1 MPTTSECQQNTAR
14 VHSDGEALAH
24 RREKWL
30 RNRRSLDAAIGGPM
44 KFEGVKAPKR
54 FVLGWRLSAVALL
67 PFIMSISFSTKAT
80 AGGFFLSEIATP
92 DVGLASAG
100 YAARAQDAST
110 LFTNPAGMTRL
121 KDSQLLLGVQPI
133 YGHLVFSPNSQTTK
147 SGTDGGNALVPF
159 PGGSFF
165 YVHSLTPNLKI
176 GIGNCT
182 YFGGALEYNLNW
194 VGRYYLQGSTLL
206 GSSILPTVA
215 YRINKW
221 LSVGAGVNVMVGYLK
236 QKVAI
241 KNLSIATDGQER
253 FQNWTAGVGGVI
265 GVLVE
270 PTPDTRFGIQ
280 YLTPVSLNF
289 GDVPHFSGLGRA
301 ESALFKSRGIFG
313 ASLDLGLTVPQ
324 SLLFSAF
331 HQINE
336 RVAVMGNAGWQN
348 WSKFG
353 LPTIGLDTAHP
364 KSGTI
369 NLRYQDTF
377 NLAIGTQ
384 YRPEKRWLLSAGFD
398 FDNSFVSSASRTVL
412 TPLGDQYRFGGG
424 VQYAF
429 SDALIGGFQYEFQWQ
444 GSPGLYQT
452 SPGPVRGTVAGQ
464 FNGVNINFFS
474 MNLIWKLGSAG
485 H

>member
-1 MPTTSECQQNTAR
+1 MSYPGRLRWNIQVTLVARRGHLAIALLWFLFVVGCPAR
-14 VHSDGEALAH
+14 V
-24 RREKWL
+24 R
-30 RNRRSLDAAIGGPM
+30 AA
-44 KFEGVKAPKR
+44 
-54 FVLGWRLSAVALL
+54 
-67 PFIMSISFSTKAT
+67 
-80 AGGFFLSEIATP
+80 GFFLSEIGTP

-121 KDSQLLLGVQPI
+121 DESQLLVGVQPL
-133 YGHLVFSPNSQTTK
+133 YAHNVFSPNSQTTK
-147 SGTDGGNALVPF
+147 SGTDGGNVIVPF
-159 PGGSFF
+159 PGASFF
-165 YVHSLTPNLKI
+165 YVHGLTPDLKI

-182 YFGGALEYNLNW
+182 YFGGVLEYNLNW
-194 VGRYYLQGSTLL
+194 VGRYYLQGATLL

-221 LSVGAGVNVMVGYLK
+221 LSVGAGFNVMVGYLK
-236 QKVAI
+236 QKVGI
-241 KNLSIATDGQER
+241 KNLSVATDGQMR
-253 FQNWTAGVGGVI
+253 FQNWTAGIGGNI
-265 GVLVE
+265 GLLVE
-270 PTPDTRFGIQ
+270 PTPDTRFGVQ

-289 GDVPHFSGLGRA
+289 NDVPHFSGLGRA
-301 ESALFKSRGIFG
+301 ESKLFKRRGIFG

-353 LPTIGLDTAHP
+353 EPTIGIDTAHP

-369 NLRYQDTF
+369 SLRYQDTF

-384 YRPEKRWLLSAGFD
+384 YRPEKRWLLSAGFA

-412 TPLGDQYRFGGG
+412 TPLGNQYRFGTGA
-424 VQYAF
+424 QYAF

-444 GSPGLYQT
+444 GNPGLYQT
-452 SPGPVRGTVAGQ
+452 SRGPVRGTVAGH
-464 FNGVNINFFS
+464 FSSVNINFFS

>member
-1 MPTTSECQQNTAR
+1 MSYPGRLRWNIQVAVVVRRRHLAIAFLWFLFVVGSPAR
-14 VHSDGEALAH
+14 VS
-24 RREKWL
+24 
-30 RNRRSLDAAIGGPM
+30 AA
-44 KFEGVKAPKR
+44 
-54 FVLGWRLSAVALL
+54 
-67 PFIMSISFSTKAT
+67 
-80 AGGFFLSEIATP
+80 GFFLPEIGTP

-121 KDSQLLLGVQPI
+121 NDSQLLVGIQPI
-133 YGHLVFSPNSQTTK
+133 YGHIVLSPNSQTTK
-147 SGTDGGNALVPF
+147 SGTDGGNALVPI
-159 PGGSFF
+159 PGASFF
-165 YVHSLTPNLKI
+165 YVHSVTPDLKI

-182 YFGGALEYNLNW
+182 YFGGVLEYNLNW
-194 VGRYYLQGSTLL
+194 VGRYYLQGATLI
-206 GSSILPTVA
+206 GSSILPTAA

-221 LSVGAGVNVMVGYLK
+221 LSVGAGFNVMVGYLK

-253 FQNWTAGVGGVI
+253 FQNWTAGIGGNI

-270 PTPDTRFGIQ
+270 PTPDTRFGVQ

-289 GDVPHFSGLGRA
+289 SDGPHFSGLGQA
-301 ESALFKSRGIFG
+301 ESKLFKSRGIFG

-353 LPTIGLDTAHP
+353 EPTIGIDTANP

-369 NLRYQDTF
+369 SLRYPDTF

-384 YRPEKRWLLSAGFD
+384 YRPAKRWLLSAGFD

-412 TPLGDQYRFGGG
+412 TPLGDQYRFGTGA
-424 VQYAF
+424 QYAF

-464 FNGVNINFFS
+464 FSGVNINFFS